1 MKETKK
7 MQIMPQDEERIINA
21 YACFGW
27 EVTSSQ
33 EVKVKD
39 SHLEAGLFTGSV
51 YSVTESENYVNLILS
66 RDTSMPHYQ
75 SLCKCQQVY
84 ENAQSKL
91 EPTKKIKLIYFVIWP
106 LLLLTKSKN
115 KQIEENNDKL
125 FATMEKALNKART
138 LMNAQ

>member
-66 RDTSMPHYQ
+66 RDTSMPNYQ
-75 SLCKCQQVY
+75 SLRKCQQVY
-84 ENAQSKL
+84 ENAQATL
-91 EPTKKIKLIYFVIWP
+91 EPKKKIKIIYFVILP
-106 LLLLTKSKN
+106 LLLITKSKN
-115 KQIEENNDKL
+115 KKIEENNDKA
-125 FATMEKALNKART
+125 FATMQKALNKAKQ
-138 LMNAQ
+138 LMTAQ